1 MYNKALTIFNNNI
14 EEIVLN
20 LKDSCLEKVLYYRD
34 EGNVSRPLTFMKHK
48 QSDVIKICHIF
59 R

>member
-34 EGNVSRPLTFMKHK
+34 EGNVSRPLTFMKQK
-48 QSDVIKICHIF
+48 KVGCN
-59 R
+59 